1 MVNQLW
7 RAVAA
12 FRVVALGYAAA
23 LILRDDG
30 AYAHPAGGLLA
41 LGVMACWTL
50 ATVVAYARPA
60 GRFRWLLVADV
71 VVAAALVIATR
82 WIDSPPRI
90 EAGSATLPAF
100 WAAAPVLACAV
111 AGGLWAGVA
120 GALAIAGADM
130 IEHQQLQPENT
141 FNGVVLLLV
150 AGGIVGYVVRLGA
163 RAEEAA
169 RSAASREAAAA
180 ERERLARS
188 IHDSV
193 LQVLA
198 FVTSRGRTLG
208 GEAAELANLAA
219 EQEAALRALVSGAS
233 LGDGQD
239 GQDGG
244 LLDVRAVTEPLA
256 DGRITV
262 SCPATPVLLP
272 ELVTRALGAAAA
284 AAVDNVRRHAGAD
297 ACCWVLLEDDA
308 AAVLLTVRDDGCGF
322 PDGWLAEA
330 AAAGRLGVA
339 QSIVGRLASIGGT
352 ASVMSAPGA
361 GTEVELRVPRG

>member
-12 FRVVALGYAAA
+12 FRIVALGYAAA

-30 AYAHPAGGLLA
+30 AYAHPAAGLLA
-41 LGVMACWTL
+41 LGVMTCWTL

-60 GRFRWLLVADV
+60 GRCRWLLVADV

-120 GALAIAGADM
+120 AALAIAAADM

-198 FVTSRGRTLG
+198 LVTSRGRALG
-208 GEAAELANLAA
+208 GEAAELGNLAA
-219 EQEAALRALVSGAS
+219 QQEAALRALVSGAR
-233 LGDGQD
+233 LEDGHD
-239 GQDGG
+239 AG

-262 SCPATPVLLP
+262 SCPATAVLLP
-272 ELVTRALGAAAA
+272 EQVTRALGAAAA
-284 AAVDNVRRHAGAD
+284 AAIDNVRRHAGAD

-322 PDGWLAEA
+322 PDGRLAEA
-330 AAAGRLGVA
+330 AKSGRLGVA
-339 QSIVGRLASIGGT
+339 QSIVGRLESIGGT
-352 ASVMSAPGA
+352 ASVISAPGA